1 MERKLG
7 GVRRLRR
14 QVHATS
20 PQGDR
25 GSELLDSLG
34 EKRIERIDGI
44 LCNPALNQG
53 ARLAADVFRIGFGM
67 FHVKHSRGTSPSGS
81 ADKNVS
87 RETSIAS
94 FPQLS
99 R

>member
-1 MERKLG
+1 
-7 GVRRLRR
+7 
-14 QVHATS
+14 
-20 PQGDR
+20 
-25 GSELLDSLG
+25 
-34 EKRIERIDGI
+34 
-44 LCNPALNQG
+44 
-53 ARLAADVFRIGFGM
+53 
-67 FHVKHSRGTSPSGS
+67 VKHSRGTSPSGS

>member
-1 MERKLG
+1 MALRPIIILPDPKL
-7 GVRRLRR
+7 RL
-14 QVHATS
+14 VC
-20 PQGDR
+20 
-25 GSELLDSLG
+25 E
-34 EKRIERIDGI
+34 RIERIDGI